1 MPNDQGVI
9 HMSVEQSSITIPNI
23 RTPKNIALITI
34 IILSF
39 ALAFY
44 AKGLPIEEVG
54 LIGLLPIFALA
65 LLTVIG
71 LDIVLA
77 VIIAIIISVIMTS
90 TSVFE
95 LGGILAKSTGSFI
108 ATVGLIIML
117 GAGVGEV
124 ANRTGAAKELVKF
137 IVNKV
142 GLSSIPRVK
151 LGIMISSV
159 VICGSLGT
167 MAGGNAI
174 IVAVIIP
181 IAAAVGLT
189 PPTVAL
195 LLMTAGSVGLF
206 IGPFTPST
214 VTILELGGLTYPQYL
229 STCAIPM
236 SVVTLLTGWFMSG
249 YIQKW
254 TFGKYTYNE
263 NFLEPSEKIES
274 ASELKRSKRAAIVFI
289 GTIIV
294 MAILGIIFKAGFS
307 FAIIVMLTVATL
319 TGLVAGFSPKQIL
332 EALYEGCGKLV
343 WMFILYWLYNPILVL
358 VEKLNAYQTLLDNA
372 IPYLVDLSPA
382 MLCFGIFLFNI
393 VGHIPGAA
401 VAQMTFTNKIFG
413 PILLAN
419 GVPPV
424 AVTAVLLSSSQV
436 DWFGPFPSSD
446 MFGQMGLARS
456 SQLKYMLY
464 GGWAIVIANILLFA
478 VLFQILN

>member
-1 MPNDQGVI
+1 
-9 HMSVEQSSITIPNI
+9 MSVEQSSITIPNI

-214 VTILELGGLTYPQYL
+214 VTILELGGLTYLQYL

-294 MAILGIIFKAGFS
+294 MAI
-307 FAIIVMLTVATL
+307 
-319 TGLVAGFSPKQIL
+319 
-332 EALYEGCGKLV
+332 
-343 WMFILYWLYNPILVL
+343 
-358 VEKLNAYQTLLDNA
+358 
-372 IPYLVDLSPA
+372 
-382 MLCFGIFLFNI
+382 
-393 VGHIPGAA
+393 
-401 VAQMTFTNKIFG
+401 
-413 PILLAN
+413 
-419 GVPPV
+419 
-424 AVTAVLLSSSQV
+424 
-436 DWFGPFPSSD
+436 
-446 MFGQMGLARS
+446 
-456 SQLKYMLY
+456 
-464 GGWAIVIANILLFA
+464 
-478 VLFQILN
+478 